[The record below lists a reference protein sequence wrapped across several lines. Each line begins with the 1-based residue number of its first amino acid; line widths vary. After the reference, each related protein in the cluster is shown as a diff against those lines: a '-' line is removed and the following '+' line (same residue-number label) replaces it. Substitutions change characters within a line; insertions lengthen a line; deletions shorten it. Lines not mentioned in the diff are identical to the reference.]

1 MVQLVFYVVH
11 KGGTSGNDNEIFR
24 FLNVIHIFWTS
35 ALNILPVCTAQ
46 NLGVRSLYG
55 RHINS
60 SSPTSARRCRS
71 VLFVLQYFAIW
82 LMTEGIWMINWD
94 VNAHD
99 SDILR
104 TRSPSYYTYWNNWGK
119 YRILEGREPPIRTR
133 NYGIR
138 SRSDKQITV
147 ALIAHKATPTATQI
161 CTILRSDSDTHC
173 RVFLTL
179 QSERRTPYGT
189 GPQTFIY
196 SLRPP

>member
-1 MVQLVFYVVH
+1 MVQLVFYVVN

-24 FLNVIHIFWTS
+24 FLNVVHIFWTS
-35 ALNILPVCTAQ
+35 ALNSLPVCTAQ

-60 SSPTSARRCRS
+60 SSSTSARRCRS

-104 TRSPSYYTYWNNWGK
+104 TRPPSYYTYWNNWGN

-147 ALIAHKATPTATQI
+147 DLTAHKATPTATQI
-161 CTILRSDSDTHC
+161 CTILRSDSDM
-173 RVFLTL
+173 
-179 QSERRTPYGT
+179 
-189 GPQTFIY
+189 FIIKV
-196 SLRPP
+196 LIIPDGL